1 MTPETV
7 TMATRANIAWGD
19 AREHLGR
26 VRERADADPTE
37 RNHTAE
43 AEAMAVA
50 RRAWKEWQAALVAA
64 DFGAMPPAEKA
75 LDDG

>member
-50 RRAWKEWQAALVAA
+50 RRAWKE
-64 DFGAMPPAEKA
+64 
-75 LDDG
+75 